1 MPHARAT
8 RRRPAGLLSDDAPC
22 RRSSCH
28 DLGAVFRGVLLSPEG
43 SAEADPIAALSL
55 AGSVQISTRFL
66 RPKRMRGA
74 HSTKPRHSEERRT
87 RDFQLVSVRP
97 RNGFALTL
105 ELRRA
110 GKNKAQPLSF
120 IHSHT
125 PPERRM
131 AHKDVFIL
139 AHTRPGRVHRKGV
152 HRHQTCCFFS
162 ASKRASGSVTIVFR
176 VIVHPYGHVGDA
188 LSHFQEENYKDY
200 LSLWPTVAT
209 NEVNTHELDYYAWN
223 IDCLKLIR
231 YIENHIKRT
240 YSKFTH
246 IRSTVKD
253 INRSEDGNITSL
265 VCENGQKIDGDFFID
280 CTGFKSILK
289 DNKDTISL
297 MDEGRLFVDTALAY
311 RIDYDNDLKPFP
323 YAKCPAVEHGWIW
336 KIPLLT
342 RLGTGLL
349 FNRSIT
355 DIEEAKDY
363 FVDHWD
369 NKIDR
374 ESLRVIDWT
383 PYYDRNIWDKNVL
396 SVGLSAGFFEPL
408 ECTGIG
414 LIIGGITTFITSIQG
429 RYFDDYSIDLYN
441 TYIISQ
447 CEDIIDFLSMHYG
460 LSERK
465 GKFWDHV
472 RSTWKPSKS
481 LELIANTLD
490 SPHPSS
496 ILNTR
501 PAVMFTHNNWNC
513 WLLQLGYPLKP
524 KSIPDPT
531 FAHNCLKRYT
541 DYIIQNRRTSS
552 NTPLSDFLSQIHK
565 K

>member
-1 MPHARAT
+1 MINKFIIVGGGTAGWISAIALLKKLENADVILVDKEIDDQIGVGEAT
-8 RRRPAGLLSDDAPC
+8 LLGFSEFMNDYCEFNDHEWKRELDAVPKAGILIPDW
-22 RRSSCH
+22 
-28 DLGAVFRGVLLSPEG
+28 GKEG
-43 SAEADPIAALSL
+43 NDIWHPFSYP
-55 AGSVQISTRFL
+55 
-66 RPKRMRGA
+66 
-74 HSTKPRHSEERRT
+74 
-87 RDFQLVSVRP
+87 
-97 RNGFALTL
+97 N
-105 ELRRA
+105 
-110 GKNKAQPLSF
+110 
-120 IHSHT
+120 
-125 PPERRM
+125 
-131 AHKDVFIL
+131 
-139 AHTRPGRVHRKGV
+139 AHT
-152 HRHQTCCFFS
+152 
-162 ASKRASGSVTIVFR
+162 
-176 VIVHPYGHVGDA
+176 HPTVPPIPMWDA

-253 INRSEDGNITSL
+253 INRSEDGNIASL

-408 ECTGIG
+408 ESTGIG